1 VCFSAAKNEE
11 EQHVGHVFE
20 LEESDFAGYIE
31 DGEVYRA
38 TVRNVRV
45 REGKFVDDRTGEKPN
60 RVEFVFKL
68 ISDDEHDGQDVW
80 GDTSTKFNTH
90 PNCVAEDTEIVPI
103 GHLIAATRG
112 PYQGRAV
119 RVDTRKG
126 ESLHITPNHPVLTA
140 RGWVPAGGLTAGDRV
155 LRHGCG
161 DAQSVRADLDHHPA
175 RAGEIYES
183 LVQVEPPLLIATAPS
198 DFHGD
203 GAWIEGPIE
212 ATGQGS
218 GRYRVDVVF
227 DPALVPDLVD
237 RRPGGTP
244 PRRVHVNAANGR
256 PRYGGHVDVPGFV
269 ATDLLVDLYGA
280 GSKHVELDV
289 IERVTE
295 QAFAGPVYNFHTTG
309 SAYFAAGLAVHNCR
323 LKTWA
328 EAILGQRLPPH
339 YRLDTDMLLD
349 KECRV
354 MVGKRDYE
362 KDGQVK
368 SANFVSEVHP
378 SRANVEALAVAD
390 AEPF

>member
-1 VCFSAAKNEE
+1 M
-11 EQHVGHVFE
+11 GHVFE

-68 ISDDEHDGQDVW
+68 TSDDEHDGQDIW

-90 PNCVAEDTEIVPI
+90 PNCVAEDTEIIPI

-112 PYQGRAV
+112 CYQGRAV
-119 RVDTRKG
+119 RLDTRKG
-126 ESLHITPNHPVLTA
+126 QTLHITPNHPVLTA
-140 RGWVPAGGLTAGDRV
+140 RGWVPAGQLVAGDRV
-155 LRHGCG
+155 LGHGCG
-161 DAQSVRADLDHHPA
+161 DPQSARADLDHHPA
-175 RAGEIYES
+175 RAEEIFEGLAQIES
-183 LVQVEPPLLIATAPS
+183 PLLIATAPT

-203 GAWIEGPIE
+203 GSFIEGPIE
-212 ATGQGS
+212 ATGGGA
-218 GRYRVDVVF
+218 GRYRVDVTVEN
-227 DPALVPDLVD
+227 ALVPDRTFDDALSE
-237 RRPGGTP
+237 GST
-244 PRRVHVNAANGR
+244 RRVHISAAPGR
-256 PRYGGHVDVPGFV
+256 PRYGGLVDVAGFV

-280 GSKHVELDV
+280 GSKRVELDV
-289 IERVTE
+289 IEGVTE
-295 QAFAGPVYNFHTTG
+295 ETYAGQVYNFHTTG
-309 SAYFAAGLAVHNCR
+309 SAYFAGGLAVHNCR

-349 KECRV
+349 RECRV
-354 MVGKRDYE
+354 MIGKRDYE
-362 KDGQVK
+362 KDGQLK

-378 SRANVEALAVAD
+378 SRENVQALAAAD
-390 AEPF
+390 ADPF

>member
-1 VCFSAAKNEE
+1 M
-11 EQHVGHVFE
+11 GHVFE

-38 TVRNVRV
+38 TVRNVRIK
-45 REGKFVDDRTGEKPN
+45 EGRFVDERTNEKPN

-68 ISDDEHDGQDVW
+68 ISDDEHDGQDLW

-112 PYQGRAV
+112 CYQGRAV
-119 RVDTRKG
+119 RLDTRKG
-126 ESLHITPNHPVLTA
+126 DESLYITPRHPVLTA
-140 RGWVPAGGLTAGDRV
+140 RGWVPAGELVAGDRI
-155 LRHGCG
+155 LRHGCA
-161 DAQSVRADLDHHPA
+161 DPQSVRADLDHHPA
-175 RAGEIYES
+175 CAEEIYEGLAQIES
-183 LVQVEPPLLIATAPS
+183 SMLIATAPG

-212 ATGQGS
+212 ATGGGA
-218 GRYRVDVVF
+218 GRYRVDVTV
-227 DPALVPDLVD
+227 DRALVPDIDDTFDGAPV
-237 RRPGGTP
+237 
-244 PRRVHVNAANGR
+244 RRVHVSAAAGR
-256 PRYGGHVDVPGFV
+256 PRYGGFVDVPGFV
-269 ATDLLVDLYGA
+269 ATDLLIDLYGA
-280 GSKHVELDV
+280 GSNRVELDV

-295 QAFAGPVYNFHTTG
+295 QVFAGQVYNFHTTG
-309 SAYFAAGLAVHNCR
+309 NAYFAAGIAVHNCR

-339 YRLDTDMLLD
+339 YRLDIDTLLD

-362 KDGQVK
+362 KDGQPK
-368 SANFVSEVHP
+368 SANFISEVHP
-378 SRANVEALAVAD
+378 SRANVEALAAAD
-390 AEPF
+390 LDPF